1 MLSISLGAVAS
12 GLGEVAVHQG
22 LGKRGRGILAGDK
35 DPVVKRAGQ
44 LVDRKVD
51 IGVGGQLAALQC
63 AEERCPVALALR
75 RDDLGFEAAA
85 TAGTCC
91 AWSAR
96 ARKDRAGIGGGQ
108 GRGEL
113 AQVIAQ
119 VAAEVSVVGGA
130 EELQGVGDEGALSV
144 PVTHLLGARLPI
156 TAGKSYSVS
165 VACPELPEAPMYL
178 VESRA
183 GATPLAGRLRLAGTI
198 EFSGLNSRLDRRRIT
213 SLTRAARTARAYSPP
228 STGPTSPRN
237 GPGCSRS
244 SRTGCRFLT
253 GCRAPPTPSSR
264 PATPP

>member
-1 MLSISLGAVAS
+1 
-12 GLGEVAVHQG
+12 
-22 LGKRGRGILAGDK
+22 
-35 DPVVKRAGQ
+35 
-44 LVDRKVD
+44 
-51 IGVGGQLAALQC
+51 
-63 AEERCPVALALR
+63 
-75 RDDLGFEAAA
+75 
-85 TAGTCC
+85 
-91 AWSAR
+91 
-96 ARKDRAGIGGGQ
+96 
-108 GRGEL
+108 
-113 AQVIAQ
+113 
-119 VAAEVSVVGGA
+119 VVGGA